1 MRNITGKVVLSCA
14 LTPPMSFSTM
24 ETASSV
30 AFACKPVLDT
40 TAAQE
45 MMTLRIKVKDGL
57 GELVKKMNELKD
69 GK

>member
-1 MRNITGKVVLSCA
+1 
-14 LTPPMSFSTM
+14 MSFSTM
-24 ETASSV
+24 EKASSV